1 MLKSYLG
8 VCFTLVNHDL
18 QCEPW
23 RHLCADN
30 SLKQITKKY
39 IKKKKFWFQKLTFK
53 RRSRGRSLQTRAH
66 LPLNRIHPANTRG
79 QRWQA
84 WRMRAALSRS
94 RGSTWGNES
103 DEMLPA
109 AHAEI
114 NNKKMILLLYY
125 HLLSKSP
132 ARAHCIV
139 YMYPA
144 GTLNKQKWTADGLSS
159 NAEVLLNTTR
169 CCDIF
174 CLLSGGRLKAEPHV
188 WPLVLTLVES
198 MVFKQLKMWL
208 SSEDPDCRWERYLAH
223 WAARV
228 SWLLSCKAKVKL
240 DDNEHLGILFRQV
253 AN

>member
-1 MLKSYLG
+1 MAFAACSNKEICHKTLTAQCINQAWCPHSGGTCEVPLSFHPLIMCMRVNGGGGWCVSSFQAALLTLTFHYIYDFTTADLKKKEKKVEETSGQMLKSYLG

-18 QCEPW
+18 HCEPW

-39 IKKKKFWFQKLTFK
+39 IKKNFWFQKLTFK

-84 WRMRAALSRS
+84 WRMRAALSRR

-114 NNKKMILLLYY
+114 NNKKNDFAFI
-125 HLLSKSP
+125 
-132 ARAHCIV
+132 
-139 YMYPA
+139 
-144 GTLNKQKWTADGLSS
+144 LSS
-159 NAEVLLNTTR
+159 TEQISSVCPLY
-169 CCDIF
+169 
-174 CLLSGGRLKAEPHV
+174 CLHV
-188 WPLVLTLVES
+188 S
-198 MVFKQLKMWL
+198 
-208 SSEDPDCRWERYLAH
+208 CRH
-223 WAARV
+223 T
-228 SWLLSCKAKVKL
+228 K
-240 DDNEHLGILFRQV
+240 
-253 AN
+253 

>member
-18 QCEPW
+18 HCEPW

-39 IKKKKFWFQKLTFK
+39 IKKNFWFQKLTFK

-84 WRMRAALSRS
+84 WRMRAALSRR

-114 NNKKMILLLYY
+114 NNKKLILLLYY

-132 ARAHCIV
+132 ACAHCIV

-159 NAEVLLNTTR
+159 HAEVLLNTTR
-169 CCDIF
+169 CCYIF

-228 SWLLSCKAKVKL
+228 SWLLSCQAKVKL

>member
-18 QCEPW
+18 HCEPW

-39 IKKKKFWFQKLTFK
+39 IKKNFWFQKLTFK
-53 RRSRGRSLQTRAH
+53 RRSRGRSLQTPAH

-84 WRMRAALSRS
+84 WRMRAALSRR

-114 NNKKMILLLYY
+114 NNKKNDFAFI
-125 HLLSKSP
+125 
-132 ARAHCIV
+132 
-139 YMYPA
+139 
-144 GTLNKQKWTADGLSS
+144 LSS
-159 NAEVLLNTTR
+159 TEQISSVCPLY
-169 CCDIF
+169 
-174 CLLSGGRLKAEPHV
+174 CLHV
-188 WPLVLTLVES
+188 S
-198 MVFKQLKMWL
+198 
-208 SSEDPDCRWERYLAH
+208 CRH
-223 WAARV
+223 T
-228 SWLLSCKAKVKL
+228 K
-240 DDNEHLGILFRQV
+240 
-253 AN
+253 

>member
-18 QCEPW
+18 HCEPW

-39 IKKKKFWFQKLTFK
+39 IKKNFWFQKLTFK

-84 WRMRAALSRS
+84 WRMRAALSRR

-114 NNKKMILLLYY
+114 NNKKNDFAFI
-125 HLLSKSP
+125 
-132 ARAHCIV
+132 
-139 YMYPA
+139 
-144 GTLNKQKWTADGLSS
+144 LSS
-159 NAEVLLNTTR
+159 TEQISSVCPLY
-169 CCDIF
+169 
-174 CLLSGGRLKAEPHV
+174 CL
-188 WPLVLTLVES
+188 
-198 MVFKQLKMWL
+198 
-208 SSEDPDCRWERYLAH
+208 
-223 WAARV
+223 RV
-228 SWLLSCKAKVKL
+228 SCRHTK
-240 DDNEHLGILFRQV
+240 
-253 AN
+253 